1 MNRSQRIVTYSVV
14 FNFSY
19 KVCEQQDDR
28 KEKVY
33 LDTDIYNDRIP
44 ETKVRIDCF
53 VPPEIRDS
61 SSSYVYELEYFDN
74 IENRMIYLSPFEV
87 KEGFKRVSFLFDDS
101 DKAVYE
107 RPFSKIFR
115 LLVYKQSLVGD
126 RELIRESNKFLL
138 DFHFGGNTNVD

>member
-1 MNRSQRIVTYSVV
+1 MRRSQTVTYSVV
-14 FNFSY
+14 FDFSY

-33 LDTDIYNDRIP
+33 LDSDIYNDEVP

-61 SSSYVYELEYFDN
+61 SSSFVYELEYFDN
-74 IENRMIYLSPFEV
+74 VENRIVYLSPFEV
-87 KEGFKRVSFLFDDS
+87 KEGFKRVSFMFNDS
-101 DKAVYE
+101 DRALYE

-115 LLVYKQSLVGD
+115 LLVYKMSLTGE
-126 RELIRESNKFLL
+126 REIIKRSDKFLL